1 MGARMGSDSLKRACD
16 ETLRRIGEARAA
28 LSDAANPPGQPFSI
42 IIPGLDRPI
51 TGERSLQSL
60 PPGTTI
66 RVAMPAPVLG
76 AVYIRS
82 SSTRPHLW
90 MRQDGVRVTGVDVFA
105 SILDAVRCDGTITLL
120 AYGLDPQ

>member
-1 MGARMGSDSLKRACD
+1 MNEDSLKMACD
-16 ETLRRIGEARAA
+16 ETLKRIGEARVA
-28 LSDAANPPGQPFSI
+28 LSDAANLPDGPYI
-42 IIPGLDRPI
+42 IIPGLGSLI
-51 TGERSLQSL
+51 TGERSLQRL

-82 SSTRPHLW
+82 ASTRPHLW
-90 MRQDGVRVTGVDVFA
+90 MRQDGMRVTGVDVFA
-105 SILDAVRCDGTITLL
+105 SILNAVRLDGTITLL

>member
-1 MGARMGSDSLKRACD
+1 MSEDALKMACD

-28 LSDAANPPGQPFSI
+28 LFDAANLPDGSIGI
-42 IIPGLDRPI
+42 IIHGLGRMV

-66 RVAMPAPVLG
+66 RVATPAPVLG

-82 SSTRPHLW
+82 TSTRPHLW
-90 MRQDGVRVTGVDVFA
+90 MRQDGMRVTGVDVFA
-105 SILDAVRCDGTITLL
+105 SILNAVRLDGTITLL

>member
-1 MGARMGSDSLKRACD
+1 MGACVGEDSLKRACD

-28 LSDAANPPGQPFSI
+28 LSDAANLPDGPFHI
-42 IIPGLDRPI
+42 IIPGLGRLV

-66 RVAMPAPVLG
+66 RVAMPAPALG

-82 SSTRPHLW
+82 TSTRPHLW
-90 MRQDGVRVTGVDVFA
+90 MRQDGMRVTGVDVFA
-105 SILDAVRCDGTITLL
+105 SILDAVRSDGTITLL
-120 AYGLDPQ
+120 AYGLDPD

>member
-1 MGARMGSDSLKRACD
+1 MGEDSLKRACD

-28 LSDAANPPGQPFSI
+28 LSNAAKLPDGPFRI

-66 RVAMPAPVLG
+66 RVAMPAPALG

-82 SSTRPHLW
+82 TSTRPHLW
-90 MRQDGVRVTGVDVFA
+90 MRQDGMRVTGVDVFA
-105 SILDAVRCDGTITLL
+105 SILDAIRCDGTITLL